1 MKGKSLH
8 VQKDGCLTLSQWEE
22 AWCLSQG

>member
-8 VQKDGCLTLSQWEE
+8 VQKHGCLKLSQ
-22 AWCLSQG
+22 